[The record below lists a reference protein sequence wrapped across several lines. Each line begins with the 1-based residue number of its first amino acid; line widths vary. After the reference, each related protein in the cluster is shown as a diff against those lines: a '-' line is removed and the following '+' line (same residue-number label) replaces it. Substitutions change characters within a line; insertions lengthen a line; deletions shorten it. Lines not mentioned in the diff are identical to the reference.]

1 MSQSPNGIT
10 AEGGPMIPTHMTPAS
25 TAAASRPVAPS
36 PARDGPT
43 QHSPGQHLAAG
54 SAFAT
59 RRAIEQCGDVI
70 SLRMT
75 YTSQHEHDSPRRL
88 RPSVGTHGT
97 AERAAYHAS
106 V

>member
-1 MSQSPNGIT
+1 MSQSSSGIT
-10 AEGGPMIPTHMTPAS
+10 AEGGPMIPAHMTPAS
-25 TAAASRPVAPS
+25 TATASRPVALS

-54 SAFAT
+54 PAFAT

-70 SLRMT
+70 SPRMT
-75 YTSQHEHDSPRRL
+75 YTFQHEHDSPRRL
-88 RPSVGTHGT
+88 RPSVGTRSA